1 MTSVIIERNNWGKQ
15 QNVFG
20 QRTDES
26 VRRLGRD
33 KSQHKI
39 YHKGY
44 REVKRYG

>member
-26 VRRLGRD
+26 VRLGRD
-33 KSQHKI
+33 KNQHKI